1 MTPAP
6 IPPQRVV
13 IIGAGHAG
21 GSVAAQLRQDGF
33 AGAICLIGEESVV
46 PYQRPP
52 LSKAWLAGTSSLDH
66 VILRPRDW
74 YRDNDVDLRLDTR
87 VAGIDRS
94 AKRVTLQDGEMIG
107 YDALVIATGARPR
120 VLGLPGEELAGV
132 LSLRSLADAEALKA
146 AMMPGKTIVLI
157 GAGYIGLEVAASA
170 RKAGMK
176 AIVVEREIRSA
187 ARVASETMSHFLERY
202 HGDQGVD
209 FIFDAAAKAFSG
221 SGSVS
226 AVELADGRVLD
237 CDLVLVGAGVV
248 PNDELA
254 REAGLDC
261 SNGINVDAEART
273 SDPAIFA
280 IGDVS
285 FRPLELYKTQFRL
298 ESVPNALEQARCVA
312 HVLTAT
318 PPHAPEV
325 PWFWSDQYD
334 LKIQLAG
341 LPLDASSQLVRG
353 DPSTGKF
360 AVFHLQG
367 NVVRAVEA
375 VNAPPEFMFG
385 RKLIAAGT
393 RVDLERLGDV
403 SQSMKGVVL

>member
-1 MTPAP
+1 MTPASS
-6 IPPQRVV
+6 PPQRVV

-33 AGAICLIGEESVV
+33 TGAICLIGEEPVV

-52 LSKAWLAGTSSLDH
+52 LSKAWLAGASSLDH
-66 VILRPRDW
+66 VILRPQDW
-74 YRDNDVDLRLDTR
+74 YHDNDVELRLGTR
-87 VAGIDRS
+87 VAAIDRS
-94 AKRVTLQDGEMIG
+94 AKNVTLQGGETIG

-120 VLGLPGEELAGV
+120 VLGLPGEDLDGV

-146 AMMPGKTIVLI
+146 AMQPGKTIVLI
-157 GAGYIGLEVAASA
+157 GAGYIGLEVAATA
-170 RKAGMK
+170 RKAGLK
-176 AIVVEREIRSA
+176 TIVVEREMRSA
-187 ARVASETMSHFLERY
+187 ARVASETMSLFLERY
-202 HGDQGVD
+202 HGDHGVE
-209 FIFDAAAKAFSG
+209 FIFNAAAKGFSG

-254 REAGLDC
+254 REAGLEC

-273 SDPAIFA
+273 SDAAIFA
-280 IGDVS
+280 VGDVS
-285 FRPLELYKTQFRL
+285 FRPLELYNINFRL

-312 HVLTAT
+312 HVLAGK
-318 PPHAPEV
+318 PPHTPEV

-353 DPSTGKF
+353 DPATGKF

-367 NVVRAVEA
+367 TIVRAIEA
-375 VNAPPEFMFG
+375 VNSPPEFMFG

-393 RVDLERLGDV
+393 RVDLERLGDASV
-403 SQSMKGVVL
+403 SMKDVVL

>member
-1 MTPAP
+1 M
-6 IPPQRVV
+6 PQAHNLPQSVV
-13 IIGAGHAG
+13 IVGAGHAG

-33 AGAICLIGEESVV
+33 AGRISLVGEEPVV

-52 LSKAWLAGTSSLDH
+52 LSKAWLAGASSLDH
-66 VILRPRDW
+66 VILRPADW
-74 YRDNDVDLRLDTR
+74 YHEADIDLRLDTR
-87 VAGIDRS
+87 VASIDR
-94 AKRVTLQDGEMIG
+94 AARRVALSDGETIG

-120 VLGLPGEELAGV
+120 RLGLPGEDLAGV
-132 LSLRSLADAEALKA
+132 MSLRSLADAEALKA
-146 AMMPGKTIVLI
+146 AMIPGKTILLI

-170 RKAGMK
+170 RKAGLK
-176 AIVVEREIRSA
+176 AIVVEREARSV
-187 ARVASETMSHFLERY
+187 ARVACERMSAFLEKY
-202 HGDQGVD
+202 HADHGVD
-209 FIFDAAAKAFSG
+209 FIFNAAAKGFAG
-221 SGSVS
+221 TGAVT
-226 AVELADGRVLD
+226 AVELADGRVLA

-261 SNGINVDAEART
+261 SNGIIVDAQART

-280 IGDVS
+280 VGDVS
-285 FRPLELYKTQFRL
+285 YRPLELYNTQFRL

-312 HVLTAT
+312 HVLNGT

-341 LPLDASSQLVRG
+341 LPLDATRQLVRG
-353 DPSTGKF
+353 DPATGKF
-360 AVFHLQG
+360 AVFHLRG
-367 NVVRAVEA
+367 NTVRAVEA
-375 VNAPPEFMFG
+375 VNVPPEFMFG

-393 RVDLERLGDV
+393 PVDLERLADASG
-403 SQSMKGVVL
+403 SMKDVVL

>member
-1 MTPAP
+1 MTQPANA
-6 IPPQRVV
+6 PQNIV

-21 GSVAAQLRQDGF
+21 GSVAAQLRQSGF
-33 AGAICLIGEESVV
+33 AGAITLIGEEPVV

-66 VILRPRDW
+66 VILRPAEW
-74 YRDNDVDLRLDTR
+74 YLENEVDLRLGTR
-87 VAGIDRS
+87 VAGIDRA
-94 AKRVTLQDGEMIG
+94 AKQIALGDGAMVG

-132 LSLRSLADAEALKA
+132 LSLRSLADAEVLKM
-146 AMMPGKTIVLI
+146 AMAPGKTIVLI

-176 AIVVEREIRSA
+176 AIIVEREARSA
-187 ARVASETMSHFLERY
+187 ARVASETMSNFLERY
-202 HGDQGVD
+202 HRDHEVE
-209 FIFDAAAKAFSG
+209 FIFNAAAKGFAG
-221 SGSVS
+221 TDAVT
-226 AVELADGRVLD
+226 AVELADGRVLA

-261 SNGINVDAEART
+261 GNGVIVDAQARC
-273 SDPAIFA
+273 SDPAVFA
-280 IGDVS
+280 VGDVS
-285 FRPLELYKTQFRL
+285 FRPLELYNTQFRL

-312 HVLTAT
+312 HVLTST
-318 PPHAPEV
+318 QPHAPEV

-341 LPLDASSQLVRG
+341 LSLDATNQLVRG
-353 DPSTGKF
+353 DPATGKF
-360 AVFHLQG
+360 AVFHLLG
-367 NVVRAVEA
+367 DVVRAVEA

-393 RVDLERLGDV
+393 PVDLTRLADISV
-403 SQSMKGVVL
+403 SMKQVAV

>member
-1 MTPAP
+1 MTQPANAQQN
-6 IPPQRVV
+6 IV

-21 GSVAAQLRQDGF
+21 GSVAAQLRQAGF
-33 AGAICLIGEESVV
+33 AGRISLIGEEPVV

-66 VILRPRDW
+66 VILRPEEW
-74 YRDNDVDLRLDTR
+74 YREADIDLRLDTR
-87 VAGIDRS
+87 VAAIDRDARRIALS
-94 AKRVTLQDGEMIG
+94 DGETIG
-107 YDALVIATGARPR
+107 YNALVIATGARPR
-120 VLGLPGEELAGV
+120 RLGVPGEDLTGV
-132 LSLRSLADAEALKA
+132 MSLRSLADAEALKT
-146 AMMPGKTIVLI
+146 AMTPGKTIVLI

-170 RKAGMK
+170 RKAGLK
-176 AIVVEREIRSA
+176 AIVVEREARSV
-187 ARVASETMSHFLERY
+187 ARVACETMSAFLEKY
-202 HGDQGVD
+202 HHDHGVD
-209 FIFDAAAKAFSG
+209 FIFNAAAKGFSG
-221 SGSVS
+221 SGAVS
-226 AVELADGRVLD
+226 AVELTDGRVLA

-261 SNGINVDAEART
+261 SNGITVDAQART

-280 IGDVS
+280 VGDVS
-285 FRPLELYKTQFRL
+285 FRPLELYNTQFRL

-312 HVLTAT
+312 HVLTGT

-334 LKIQLAG
+334 LKIQIAG
-341 LPLDASSQLVRG
+341 LPLDATSQLVRG
-353 DPSTGKF
+353 DPATGKF
-360 AVFHLQG
+360 AVFHMRG
-367 NVVRAVEA
+367 NAVRAVEA

-393 RVDLERLGDV
+393 PVDLKRLADASG
-403 SQSMKGVVL
+403 SMKDVVL

>member
-1 MTPAP
+1 MTPDP
-6 IPPQRVV
+6 SLPQSVV

-21 GSVAAQLRQDGF
+21 GSVAAQLRQAGF
-33 AGAICLIGEESVV
+33 AGSITLIGEEPVV

-52 LSKAWLAGTSSLDH
+52 LSKAWLAGTSNLDH
-66 VILRPRDW
+66 VILRPGEW
-74 YRDNDVDLRLDTR
+74 YREADVDLRLDTI
-87 VAGIDRS
+87 VTGIDR
-94 AKRVTLQDGEMIG
+94 AARRVALSGGETIS
-107 YDALVIATGARPR
+107 YDALIIATGARPR
-120 VLGLPGEELAGV
+120 VLGIPGEDLAGV
-132 LSLRSLADAEALKA
+132 LSLRTLADAEALKA
-146 AMMPGKTIVLI
+146 AMIPGKTIALI

-170 RKAGMK
+170 RKAGLK
-176 AIVVEREIRSA
+176 AIIIEREARSA
-187 ARVASETMSHFLERY
+187 ARVASETMSGFLERY
-202 HGDQGVD
+202 HGDHGVD
-209 FIFDAAAKAFSG
+209 FIFNAAASG
-221 SGSVS
+221 FAGTDTVT
-226 AVELADGRVLD
+226 AVELADGRSIP

-254 REAGLDC
+254 REAGLEC
-261 SNGINVDAEART
+261 GNGIIVDGEART

-285 FRPLELYKTQFRL
+285 YRPLELYNTQFRL

-312 HVLTAT
+312 HVLSST

-341 LPLDASSQLVRG
+341 LPLDATSQLVRG
-353 DPSTGKF
+353 DPASGKF
-360 AVFHLQG
+360 AVFHMRG
-367 NVVRAVEA
+367 NRVRAVEA

-393 RVDLERLGDV
+393 PVDLERLADV
-403 SQSMKGVVL
+403 SVSMKQVVL

>member
-1 MTPAP
+1 MTQPANA
-6 IPPQRVV
+6 PQDIV

-21 GSVAAQLRQDGF
+21 GSVAAQLRQGGF
-33 AGAICLIGEESVV
+33 AGAITLIGEEAVV

-66 VILRPRDW
+66 VILRPHDW
-74 YRDNDVDLRLDTR
+74 YRENDVDLRLGTR
-87 VAGIDRS
+87 VARIDRT
-94 AKRVTLQDGEMIG
+94 ARQVILGDGEAIG

-120 VLGLPGEELAGV
+120 VLGLPGEDLAGV
-132 LSLRSLADAEALKA
+132 LSLRSLADAEALKT
-146 AMMPGKTIVLI
+146 AMIPGKTIVLI

-170 RKAGMK
+170 RKAGLN
-176 AIVVEREIRSA
+176 AIIVEREARSA
-187 ARVASETMSHFLERY
+187 ARVASVTMSKFLERY
-202 HGDQGVD
+202 HRDHQVE
-209 FIFDAAAKAFSG
+209 FIFNAAAKGFAG
-221 SGSVS
+221 TGAVT

-254 REAGLDC
+254 REAGLEC
-261 SNGINVDAEART
+261 GNGIVVDAEART

-285 FRPLELYKTQFRL
+285 FRPLELYNTQFRL

-312 HVLTAT
+312 HVLTST
-318 PPHAPEV
+318 SPHAPEV

-341 LPLDASSQLVRG
+341 LPLDATSQLVRG
-353 DPSTGKF
+353 DPATGTF

-367 NVVRAVEA
+367 NRVRAVEA

-385 RKLIAAGT
+385 RKLIAAGSA
-393 RVDLERLGDV
+393 VDLERLADMSV
-403 SQSMKGVVL
+403 SMKQVVL